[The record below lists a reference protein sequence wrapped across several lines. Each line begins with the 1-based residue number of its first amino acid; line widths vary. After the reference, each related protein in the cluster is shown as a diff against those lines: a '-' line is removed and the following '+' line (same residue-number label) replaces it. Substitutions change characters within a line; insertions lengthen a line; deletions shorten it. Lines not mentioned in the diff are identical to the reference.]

1 MGRLYV
7 VATPIGNLKDISE
20 RALET
25 LQNVSLVAA
34 EDTRRTLQLLNYYS
48 IKKPTISYHK
58 HNEYARA
65 EELIIKITENNLDIA
80 LVSDAGTPC
89 ISDPGCILISLAR
102 EKGIEVIAIPG
113 ASAAIAAL
121 SVSGFLYDHFSF
133 LGFIPRDKKS
143 KERYYEILK
152 TSPINTFVL
161 YEAGN
166 RIKNTLSGITKFLPD
181 CRVFII
187 NDISKFHEKS
197 YSGTI
202 SEAIAL
208 LEQNPNSELG
218 EYTFILQRNNQET
231 PASDPAPSLSIEAL
245 LVDEMIRSSCS
256 LKEAIA
262 TVNNTNMQ
270 MSKGEI
276 YKASLRLKQLL

>member
-25 LQNVSLVAA
+25 LQNVSLIAA
-34 EDTRRTLQLLNYYS
+34 EDTRRTLQLLNYYA
-48 IKKPTISYHK
+48 IKKPAVSYHK
-58 HNEYARA
+58 HNEHARA
-65 EELIIKITENNLDIA
+65 EELTAKITENDLDVA

-102 EKGIEVIAIPG
+102 EKGIEVIAVPG

-121 SVSGFLYDHFSF
+121 SVSGFRYDHFSF

-166 RIKNTLSGITKFLPD
+166 RIKNTLSGITKHLPD
-181 CRVFII
+181 CQVFII

-197 YSGTI
+197 YVGTI

-208 LEQNPNSELG
+208 LGQNPNSELG
-218 EYTFILQRNNQET
+218 EYTFILQRNNQEPSSPDAT
-231 PASDPAPSLSIEAL
+231 PPLSIEAL

-256 LKEAIA
+256 MKEAIA
-262 TVNNTNMQ
+262 AVNSSNAKL
-270 MSKGEI
+270 SKGDV
-276 YKASLRLKQLL
+276 YKASLRLKQLI